1 MKHHNGFLWWWNQ
14 LNSNDDYVFWLSSDL
29 LGCWICSDP
38 IKHCIADRR
47 YRLQQL
53 TFLRRIRCIQYLLPV
68 VLTKRLLTVDC
79 RDITFLTHN
88 PFLSAQF
95 PQQVSFY
102 LMLHC
107 SLCLCF
113 ISRCT
118 SCCAVTTNPE
128 EWRVAITN
136 IHTTAASPP
145 RTRTTHTDH
154 TPSSPLLCL
163 SPPPCIVKSQNHSVV
178 RAANDNHHTKLLSCR
193 VNPHLMKL
201 HISFSIYTPPNLLV
215 NDSLVE

>member
-1 MKHHNGFLWWWNQ
+1 MDFFGGGINWTQIMMIMFSGYPRISLVAEYV
-14 LNSNDDYVFWLSSDL
+14 LILSN
-29 LGCWICSDP
+29 
-38 IKHCIADRR
+38 IA
-47 YRLQQL
+47 LQ
-53 TFLRRIRCIQYLLPV
+53 TVAIAYNNWHFFVESV
-68 VLTKRLLTVDC
+68 VSNIYCPLFSPRGYWS
-79 RDITFLTHN
+79 
-88 PFLSAQF
+88 PGA
-95 PQQVSFY
+95 
-102 LMLHC
+102 
-107 SLCLCF
+107 
-113 ISRCT
+113 RCT

-163 SPPPCIVKSQNHSVV
+163 SPPPCIVKSQKHSVV
-178 RAANDNHHTKLLSCR
+178 RAANDNHYTKLLSCR

>member
-1 MKHHNGFLWWWNQ
+1 MKHHNGFLWRWNQ

-118 SCCAVTTNPE
+118 VHVVLRRHHKSGGVARGHYQHPYYRRISPTNTHDTYWPHSFISVTIL
-128 EWRVAITN
+128 IT
-136 IHTTAASPP
+136 
-145 RTRTTHTDH
+145 
-154 TPSSPLLCL
+154 
-163 SPPPCIVKSQNHSVV
+163 PPPASSKS
-178 RAANDNHHTKLLSCR
+178 
-193 VNPHLMKL
+193 
-201 HISFSIYTPPNLLV
+201 
-215 NDSLVE
+215 